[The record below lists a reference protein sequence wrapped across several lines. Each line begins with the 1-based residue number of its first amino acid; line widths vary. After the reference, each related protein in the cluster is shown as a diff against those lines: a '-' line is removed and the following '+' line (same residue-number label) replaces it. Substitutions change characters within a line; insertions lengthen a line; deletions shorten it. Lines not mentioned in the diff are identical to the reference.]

1 MNGSARLIKILLLAA
16 ALGGTAIPVG
26 AAPPPE
32 PGVPG
37 VTGTFLAGTRAIAD
51 LNTTNA
57 AQFFR
62 DALTVEPD
70 NPYIAERA
78 FIALAANGEIEE
90 AAANARALLEVSPG
104 NELAQLAL
112 GAVALKE
119 RRFDDVTA
127 ALSDVRP
134 DSFATILAAWAL
146 VGEGK
151 PAEADELLVDVG
163 GDNLR
168 DALFLHRALMA
179 DIGGNRQRAIELAQQ
194 ANAADPLDARG
205 VELLARLL
213 GNSGRFDEAE
223 VVIDN
228 YLREGFTHPMLYAVG
243 EAIENKRRPGPFA
256 ETIEAGASEMFYSTG
271 VAFARS
277 RSPDIAAV
285 LYQIGLYLD
294 PEADVMALALGQILD
309 QAGQHQLANAV
320 YDRVP
325 EDSAMKPTAVIR
337 MAQNLEA
344 LDNRDQAINELSEI
358 VRLNPEDFDAITAL
372 GDMQR
377 LDERYLDAAESYTSA
392 LALSGGNRPSD
403 WRNYYVR
410 GISYERAKQWQLAE
424 VDFRRALE
432 LRPDQPQVLNYL
444 GYTLVDLGLKLEEA
458 LGMIERAVAAA
469 PNEGY
474 IVDSLGWAF
483 YRLGRYD
490 EAVEALERAARLEP
504 NNAEINDHLGD
515 AYWQTGRRREARFQ
529 WTIATYV
536 DEEDGLVTARA
547 ADKLANGLAD
557 PTAVA
562 AQAVAETPAGAAESA
577 N

>member
-1 MNGSARLIKILLLAA
+1 MNGSARLIKVLLLATALSGA
-16 ALGGTAIPVG
+16 AISVG

-32 PGVPG
+32 PATPG
-37 VTGTFLAGTRAIAD
+37 VTGVFLAGTRAIAD

-62 DALTVEPD
+62 DALSGEPR
-70 NPYIAERA
+70 NPYVAERA
-78 FIALAANGEIEE
+78 FIALAANGDIED
-90 AAANARALLEVSPG
+90 AAANAEALLEISPG
-104 NELAQLAL
+104 NELAQLAI

-119 RRFDDVTA
+119 RRYEDVTA
-127 ALSDVRP
+127 ALSNVRP

-146 VGEGK
+146 VGQGK
-151 PAEADELLVDVG
+151 PDEAEALLNDVG
-163 GDNLR
+163 GDSLR

-179 DIGGNRQRAIELAQQ
+179 DIGGNRARAIKLAQQ
-194 ANAADPLDARG
+194 ANAADPLDARS

-228 YLREGFTHPMLYAVG
+228 YLLEGFTHPMLYAVG
-243 EAIENKRRPGPFA
+243 EDIENKRRPGPFA

-271 VAFARS
+271 VAFVRS

-285 LYQIGLYLD
+285 LFQIGLYLD

-320 YDRVP
+320 YDAIA

-344 LDNRDQAINELSEI
+344 LDNRDQAINELTEI
-358 VRLNPEDFDAITAL
+358 VNLNPEDFDAITAL

-377 LDERYLDAAESYTSA
+377 LAERYVEAAESYTAA
-392 LALSGGNRPSD
+392 LKLSGGNRPSD

-410 GISYERAKQWQLAE
+410 GIAYERAKQWQLAE
-424 VDFRRALE
+424 ADFRRALE

-458 LGMIERAVAAA
+458 LDMIERAVAAA

-483 YRLGRYD
+483 YRLGRYE

-504 NNAEINDHLGD
+504 NNAEVNDHLGD

-536 DEEDGLVTARA
+536 DEEDGAVTARA
-547 ADKLANGLAD
+547 NEKLANGLAD

-562 AQAVAETPAGAAESA
+562 AQTVTETVSDTTER
-577 N
+577 